1 MLNRFFSAVIAVI
14 ILLSA
19 FFSQDLIRNS
29 PYWLPFNYYDVIL
42 GNFVLD
48 PAINNSLIDISRY
61 CQHSTGLYCVDAVR
75 RNSTLKRLEG
85 GSNPFT

>member
-1 MLNRFFSAVIAVI
+1 MLDRFFSAVIAVI
-14 ILLSA
+14 TPSPA
-19 FFSQDLIRNS
+19 FYSQDLIRNS
-29 PYWLPFNYYDVIL
+29 PYWLPFYFYGVIL

-61 CQHSTGLYCVDAVR
+61 CQHSTGLYCVDTVR
-75 RNSTLKRLEG
+75 RNSTWKRLEG

>member
-14 ILLSA
+14 TPSPA
-19 FFSQDLIRNS
+19 FYSQDVIRNS
-29 PYWLPFNYYDVIL
+29 PYWLPFYFYGFIL

-61 CQHSTGLYCVDAVR
+61 CQHAVR